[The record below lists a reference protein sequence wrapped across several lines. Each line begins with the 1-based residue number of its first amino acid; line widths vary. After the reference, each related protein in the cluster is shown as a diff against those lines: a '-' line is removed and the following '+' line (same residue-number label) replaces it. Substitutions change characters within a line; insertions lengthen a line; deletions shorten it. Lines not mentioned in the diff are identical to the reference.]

1 MFLAQSNGPT
11 DPLGEN
17 IMLNTDMALAF
28 SLATAETPGAPVTG
42 YINQICGPAS
52 YGLSNSKDPN
62 SGTYGCTNGANGLG
76 KSNAAPSTLN
86 LVDKYFSDNQ
96 FFLNSF
102 ASTFPKM
109 VNVGYGV
116 SPASGKLGSLTN
128 IDLSKC

>member
-17 IMLNTDMALAF
+17 IMLNTDMVLAF
-28 SLATAETPGAPVTG
+28 FVATAETPGAPVTG
-42 YINQICGPAS
+42 YIKQICGPGS
-52 YGLSNSKDPN
+52 YALTNPIDLN
-62 SGTYGCTNGANGLG
+62 SGSFGCTNGANGLG
-76 KSNAAPSTLN
+76 KNNSEPSTVALTRQ
-86 LVDKYFSDNQ
+86 YFSDNQ

-102 ASTFPKM
+102 ASSFVKM